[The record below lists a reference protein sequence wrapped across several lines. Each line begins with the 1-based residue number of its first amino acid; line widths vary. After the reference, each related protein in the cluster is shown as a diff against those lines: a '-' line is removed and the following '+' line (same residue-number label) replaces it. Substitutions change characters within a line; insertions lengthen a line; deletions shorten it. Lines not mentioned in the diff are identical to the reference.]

1 MKSAF
6 ITLLIISFL
15 GVAVF
20 GFLSMIFGDMHSG
33 GCIASNRLGALCPL
47 NSALAFIV
55 FHIDAFKYFST
66 AVFVFS
72 LTFLLIA
79 LSLVAFSI
87 LPRPLNNDEDDDAFV
102 AIRIYELSRMTRII
116 KKINFNNWLSLH
128 INSPAFTCQEV
139 KI

>member
-1 MKSAF
+1 MKSVF
-6 ITLLIISFL
+6 ITFLIISFI

-20 GFLSMIFGDMHSG
+20 GFISMIFDHGHNG

-47 NSALAFIV
+47 NSAFNFIV
-55 FHIDAFKYFST
+55 FHLDAFKYFST

-72 LTFLLIA
+72 LILLFAA
-79 LSLVAFSI
+79 LSFVAFSI
-87 LPRPLNNDEDDDAFV
+87 LPRPLDKDEDDDAFA

-128 INSPAFTCQEV
+128 TNSPALAA
-139 KI
+139 